1 MLTCTVSRPWSNY
14 TMSRPHSVW
23 PVLRRTC
30 MAGFEVSAEDVQPK
44 RGAPRQVPRVIELA
58 ERLDEPAVG
67 LGELL

>member
-1 MLTCTVSRPWSNY
+1 
-14 TMSRPHSVW
+14 
-23 PVLRRTC
+23 